1 MTKPLPVEKH
11 VEKHIG
17 EMHTYKLQVLEAH
30 LDSFGH
36 MNNATYLQ
44 ILEEARWDL
53 ITSRGY
59 GYDKIHETKIG
70 PTILEINLQF
80 KKEIRLREII
90 TIETRVKDYSKVV
103 GNLVQE
109 VKGPDGDM
117 RCIAH
122 FKIGLF
128 DMNKRKLI
136 AATPEWLHAVG
147 IG

>member
-1 MTKPLPVEKH
+1 M
-11 VEKHIG
+11 IG
-17 EMHTYKLQVLEAH
+17 TLHEYKMLVLEEH

-59 GYDKIHETKIG
+59 GYDKIHQTKIG

-80 KKEIRLREII
+80 KKEIRLREVI
-90 TIETRVKDYSKVV
+90 TIETQVIEYTKVV
-103 GNLVQE
+103 GTLSHTVR
-109 VKGPDGDM
+109 GPEGDV
-117 RCIAH
+117 RCLAT

-128 DMNKRKLI
+128 DMNKRRLI
-136 AATPEWLHAVG
+136 PATPEWMHAIG
-147 IG
+147 I